1 MRHILR
7 GLIFCLAIAALFACA
22 TFDNRPFNSYTVGYS
37 TPEDNQIW
45 IDGAE
50 MDGRWGSPGGGLSCC
65 WEEASRLSSAFDQ
78 PMPKQVRV
86 SWLEKAT
93 RMRYRATVA
102 IDENAGKIA
111 RNLPD
116 YTYISSGEKSKPYL
130 TLIIGMAPG
139 GAVTIWISNITKAV
153 NVEGRVIRVI
163 GQAQA
168 VGVYEPPQKS
178 GEK

>member
-1 MRHILR
+1 MSRVIGVLFF
-7 GLIFCLAIAALFACA
+7 IFYVAALPACA
-22 TFDNRPFNSYTVGYS
+22 TFDNRPFKSYTVGYS

-65 WEEASRLSSAFDQ
+65 WEEASSLSAAFDQ

-93 RMRYRATVA
+93 HTRYRATVA
-102 IDENAGKIA
+102 IDENAGKMA

-116 YTYISSGEKSKPYL
+116 YTYISSGEKSKPSL

-139 GAVTIWISNITKAV
+139 GAVTIWIANITSAD

-178 GEK
+178 GER